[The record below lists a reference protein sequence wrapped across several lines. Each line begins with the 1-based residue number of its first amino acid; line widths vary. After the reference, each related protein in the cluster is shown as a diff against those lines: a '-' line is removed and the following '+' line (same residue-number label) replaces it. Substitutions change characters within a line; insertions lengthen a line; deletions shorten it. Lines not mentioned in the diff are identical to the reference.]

1 MAPRVAQE
9 GEFTFIIHT
18 RELPYEPPHVHVWC
32 SEGEFRVN
40 LLTDELMDELPA
52 GKRHKLREA
61 YRQHAA
67 TIRQAWREYH
77 GQEEG

>member
-32 SEGEFRVN
+32 SEGEFRIN
-40 LLTDELMDELPA
+40 LLTGDFLEEPPV
-52 GKRHKLREA
+52 GKRRKLLAA
-61 YRQHAA
+61 YARHATA
-67 TIRQAWREYH
+67 IRQAWQEYQERE
-77 GQEEG
+77 ES

>member
-32 SEGEFRVN
+32 SEGEFRIN
-40 LLTDELMDELPA
+40 LLTGELMDEPPA
-52 GKRHKLREA
+52 GKRRKLLEA
-61 YRQHAA
+61 YTQHAA
-67 TIRQAWREYH
+67 TIRQAWQEYH